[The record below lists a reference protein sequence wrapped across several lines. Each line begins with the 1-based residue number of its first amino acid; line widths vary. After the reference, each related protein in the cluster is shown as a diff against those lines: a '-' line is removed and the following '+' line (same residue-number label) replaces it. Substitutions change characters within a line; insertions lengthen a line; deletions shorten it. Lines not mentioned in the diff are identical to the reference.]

1 MDTHYTPHTLLRH
14 ITAAIIAACAAIC
27 AEAKDIVWQ
36 GTYFTDLESQK
47 IEGSFEQDKTFYLYN
62 VGQKKFLNVGGSY
75 DAEPILTNV
84 GMKMKYSFEAGGGR
98 AYLRTP
104 INNPNYTQGFCLGMA
119 GNINNTS
126 VPIRV
131 LCDLPAVITP
141 STEDKY
147 EYNTQCG
154 WYITPVTSGSRT
166 VYIRNSRR
174 GDVAAYDHLYY
185 NPSTKRVE
193 VADGQDDDNARW
205 MLITLDEY
213 RRQIFDLR
221 DGNIE
226 VTAFIDDSRFNRNNL
241 WENSWAWQNTAGR
254 LHNIGESEDVVAD
267 DGTLIKEGWGLP
279 AIQTWVDPS
288 RGSVGVNY
296 YSQFNVAEIKG
307 ETNRLSQTITG
318 LPAGMYRV
326 TCQAFYY
333 DGADGTA
340 TDGSCYLFANAQRE
354 TLRPRCDIS
363 QDNPEG
369 KNSSEWVRYQR
380 NSDNGFSITYAYNN
394 VEISG
399 TKVYDHTFCTSDA
412 NGMPTDGMA
421 AAKLFNYTETNC
433 LNEVYVSIREGED
446 LVIGI
451 NKGTTSGW
459 VAADNFRLYYLG
471 NYESVLDEDA
481 LPSQALADNI
491 FNTNISLRRTLGDKW
506 TSIVLPFDLTQKQ
519 FDEAFSESATISEL
533 VGIDP
538 SYEYRILFKK
548 KQRVADD
555 EVYMEAGKH
564 YIMSGACAPK
574 YDEGQEYSFIINN
587 NSSLLTKVS
596 GPLYQLSNI
605 NRLGP
610 TPHAALYDLMVHPS
624 GNAYDHSETHEMVST
639 HGAGTAIT
647 AQLNEQY
654 GRVEAQLANTWGGTA
669 SAYYSSDYSDNVAQQ
684 ADMATAHAVAML
696 VKPGQGV
703 ADGMLMGSMADGGGF
718 GLSISGGTLQYSV
731 CTAAGTCTANSGVTP
746 QAGRYYYVIGAWD
759 KATRKVSIYVD
770 GELKGEATAGSADMQ
785 WPAAAHHTLA
795 VGANYDGS
803 QAVSATVVVA
813 RIYDKAMT
821 ADLARDLYKQLTP
834 LADKPEIKHTVSNGR
849 DRYLTF
855 RGTFGY
861 DEAHPAPKGAYM
873 VAGGNMYH
881 LTADTKLYGFRA
893 YIQETDAEGVPLNAQ
908 QSPSRLSMRITDEGG
923 QTTDISTVET
933 DGTAARTV
941 HAPAIY
947 DLTGRAVR
955 LGTTSTDGLPKGI
968 YIVDGRK
975 TVVR

>member
-1 MDTHYTPHTLLRH
+1 
-14 ITAAIIAACAAIC
+14 
-27 AEAKDIVWQ
+27 
-36 GTYFTDLESQK
+36 
-47 IEGSFEQDKTFYLYN
+47 
-62 VGQKKFLNVGGSY
+62 
-75 DAEPILTNV
+75 
-84 GMKMKYSFEAGGGR
+84 
-98 AYLRTP
+98 
-104 INNPNYTQGFCLGMA
+104 
-119 GNINNTS
+119 
-126 VPIRV
+126 
-131 LCDLPAVITP
+131 
-141 STEDKY
+141 
-147 EYNTQCG
+147 
-154 WYITPVTSGSRT
+154 
-166 VYIRNSRR
+166 
-174 GDVAAYDHLYY
+174 
-185 NPSTKRVE
+185 
-193 VADGQDDDNARW
+193 

-241 WENSWAWQNTAGR
+241 WESSWAWQNTAGR

-267 DGTLIKEGWGLP
+267 DGTLIKKGWGLP

-333 DGADGTA
+333 DVADGTA

-363 QDNPEG
+363 QYNPEG

-380 NSDNGFSITYAYNN
+380 NSGNGFSITYAYDN

-446 LVIGI
+446 LVIDI
-451 NKGTTSGW
+451 NKGTASGW

-624 GNAYDHSETHEMVST
+624 GNAYDHSETHEM
-639 HGAGTAIT
+639 
-647 AQLNEQY
+647 
-654 GRVEAQLANTWGGTA
+654 
-669 SAYYSSDYSDNVAQQ
+669 
-684 ADMATAHAVAML
+684 
-696 VKPGQGV
+696 
-703 ADGMLMGSMADGGGF
+703 
-718 GLSISGGTLQYSV
+718 
-731 CTAAGTCTANSGVTP
+731 
-746 QAGRYYYVIGAWD
+746 
-759 KATRKVSIYVD
+759 
-770 GELKGEATAGSADMQ
+770 
-785 WPAAAHHTLA
+785 
-795 VGANYDGS
+795 
-803 QAVSATVVVA
+803 
-813 RIYDKAMT
+813 
-821 ADLARDLYKQLTP
+821 
-834 LADKPEIKHTVSNGR
+834 
-849 DRYLTF
+849 
-855 RGTFGY
+855 
-861 DEAHPAPKGAYM
+861 
-873 VAGGNMYH
+873 AGGNMYH

-941 HAPAIY
+941 HASAVY

>member
-1 MDTHYTPHTLLRH
+1 
-14 ITAAIIAACAAIC
+14 
-27 AEAKDIVWQ
+27 
-36 GTYFTDLESQK
+36 
-47 IEGSFEQDKTFYLYN
+47 
-62 VGQKKFLNVGGSY
+62 
-75 DAEPILTNV
+75 
-84 GMKMKYSFEAGGGR
+84 
-98 AYLRTP
+98 
-104 INNPNYTQGFCLGMA
+104 MA

-154 WYITPVTSGSRT
+154 WYITPVTPGSRI

-241 WENSWAWQNTAGR
+241 WESSWAWQSTAGR

-267 DGTLIKEGWGLP
+267 DGTPIKEGWGLP
-279 AIQTWVDPS
+279 AIQTWENPS

-363 QDNPEG
+363 QYNPEG

-380 NSDNGFSITYAYNN
+380 NSDNGFIVTYAYNN

-451 NKGTTSGW
+451 NKGTASGW

-624 GNAYDHSETHEMVST
+624 GNAYDHSETHEM
-639 HGAGTAIT
+639 
-647 AQLNEQY
+647 
-654 GRVEAQLANTWGGTA
+654 
-669 SAYYSSDYSDNVAQQ
+669 
-684 ADMATAHAVAML
+684 
-696 VKPGQGV
+696 
-703 ADGMLMGSMADGGGF
+703 
-718 GLSISGGTLQYSV
+718 
-731 CTAAGTCTANSGVTP
+731 
-746 QAGRYYYVIGAWD
+746 
-759 KATRKVSIYVD
+759 
-770 GELKGEATAGSADMQ
+770 
-785 WPAAAHHTLA
+785 
-795 VGANYDGS
+795 
-803 QAVSATVVVA
+803 
-813 RIYDKAMT
+813 
-821 ADLARDLYKQLTP
+821 
-834 LADKPEIKHTVSNGR
+834 
-849 DRYLTF
+849 
-855 RGTFGY
+855 
-861 DEAHPAPKGAYM
+861 
-873 VAGGNMYH
+873 AGGNMYH

-908 QSPSRLSMRITDEGG
+908 QSPSRLSMRITNEGG

-947 DLTGRAVR
+947 NLTGRAVR

>member
-1 MDTHYTPHTLLRH
+1 
-14 ITAAIIAACAAIC
+14 
-27 AEAKDIVWQ
+27 
-36 GTYFTDLESQK
+36 
-47 IEGSFEQDKTFYLYN
+47 
-62 VGQKKFLNVGGSY
+62 
-75 DAEPILTNV
+75 
-84 GMKMKYSFEAGGGR
+84 
-98 AYLRTP
+98 
-104 INNPNYTQGFCLGMA
+104 MA

-154 WYITPVTSGSRT
+154 WYITPVTPGSRI

-174 GDVAAYDHLYY
+174 GDVTAYDHLYY

-205 MLITLDEY
+205 MLITHDEY

-241 WENSWAWQNTAGR
+241 WESSWAWQSTAGR

-267 DGTLIKEGWGLP
+267 DGTLIMKGWGLP
-279 AIQTWVDPS
+279 AIQTWEYPS

-363 QDNPEG
+363 QYNPEG

-380 NSDNGFSITYAYNN
+380 NSGNGFSITYAYNN

-451 NKGTTSGW
+451 NKGTTSGL
-459 VAADNFRLYYLG
+459 VAADNFRLYYL
-471 NYESVLDEDA
+471 
-481 LPSQALADNI
+481 
-491 FNTNISLRRTLGDKW
+491 
-506 TSIVLPFDLTQKQ
+506 
-519 FDEAFSESATISEL
+519 
-533 VGIDP
+533 
-538 SYEYRILFKK
+538 
-548 KQRVADD
+548 
-555 EVYMEAGKH
+555 
-564 YIMSGACAPK
+564 
-574 YDEGQEYSFIINN
+574 
-587 NSSLLTKVS
+587 
-596 GPLYQLSNI
+596 
-605 NRLGP
+605 
-610 TPHAALYDLMVHPS
+610 
-624 GNAYDHSETHEMVST
+624 
-639 HGAGTAIT
+639 
-647 AQLNEQY
+647 
-654 GRVEAQLANTWGGTA
+654 
-669 SAYYSSDYSDNVAQQ
+669 
-684 ADMATAHAVAML
+684 
-696 VKPGQGV
+696 
-703 ADGMLMGSMADGGGF
+703 
-718 GLSISGGTLQYSV
+718 
-731 CTAAGTCTANSGVTP
+731 
-746 QAGRYYYVIGAWD
+746 
-759 KATRKVSIYVD
+759 
-770 GELKGEATAGSADMQ
+770 
-785 WPAAAHHTLA
+785 
-795 VGANYDGS
+795 
-803 QAVSATVVVA
+803 
-813 RIYDKAMT
+813 
-821 ADLARDLYKQLTP
+821 
-834 LADKPEIKHTVSNGR
+834 
-849 DRYLTF
+849 
-855 RGTFGY
+855 
-861 DEAHPAPKGAYM
+861 
-873 VAGGNMYH
+873 GNMYH

-947 DLTGRAVR
+947 NLTGRAVR

>member
-1 MDTHYTPHTLLRH
+1 
-14 ITAAIIAACAAIC
+14 
-27 AEAKDIVWQ
+27 
-36 GTYFTDLESQK
+36 
-47 IEGSFEQDKTFYLYN
+47 
-62 VGQKKFLNVGGSY
+62 
-75 DAEPILTNV
+75 
-84 GMKMKYSFEAGGGR
+84 
-98 AYLRTP
+98 
-104 INNPNYTQGFCLGMA
+104 MA

-154 WYITPVTSGSRT
+154 WYITPVTPGSRI

-174 GDVAAYDHLYY
+174 GDVTAYDHLYY

-193 VADGQDDDNARW
+193 VAYGQDDDNARW

-241 WENSWAWQNTAGR
+241 WESSWAWQNTAGR

-363 QDNPEG
+363 QYNPEG

-624 GNAYDHSETHEMVST
+624 GNAYDHSETHEM
-639 HGAGTAIT
+639 
-647 AQLNEQY
+647 
-654 GRVEAQLANTWGGTA
+654 
-669 SAYYSSDYSDNVAQQ
+669 
-684 ADMATAHAVAML
+684 
-696 VKPGQGV
+696 
-703 ADGMLMGSMADGGGF
+703 
-718 GLSISGGTLQYSV
+718 
-731 CTAAGTCTANSGVTP
+731 
-746 QAGRYYYVIGAWD
+746 
-759 KATRKVSIYVD
+759 
-770 GELKGEATAGSADMQ
+770 
-785 WPAAAHHTLA
+785 
-795 VGANYDGS
+795 
-803 QAVSATVVVA
+803 
-813 RIYDKAMT
+813 
-821 ADLARDLYKQLTP
+821 
-834 LADKPEIKHTVSNGR
+834 
-849 DRYLTF
+849 
-855 RGTFGY
+855 
-861 DEAHPAPKGAYM
+861 
-873 VAGGNMYH
+873 AGGNMYH